1 MRKLKRCWGLWS
13 GRVGQLLKS
22 FTWMT
27 NFEQRAH
34 EWQSG
39 QKVTAAGSCGA
50 DHLRPEVLASGHWSQ
65 WTHAAL
71 LDLKPR
77 WTGTFVLTWPL
88 GKEGARVT
96 LAASLWDLDRTYFY
110 SCCICWLQIWPPWL
124 GPPSWTQQL
133 GNITLTLVKNAQ
145 MLPFWLGINRNGS
158 LASFPG
164 LIQTLPRPPKS
175 MQNIW
180 HSSCPLRGQI
190 STTCLGWHSRDSAGK
205 LVLGRENS
213 LNVVF

>member
-13 GRVGQLLKS
+13 GRVSQLLKS

-50 DHLRPEVLASGHWSQ
+50 DHLQPEVLASGHWSQ
-65 WTHAAL
+65 WTHTAL

-77 WTGTFVLTWPL
+77 WTRTFVLTWPL

-110 SCCICWLQIWPPWL
+110 TCCICWLQICPPWL

-158 LASFPG
+158 LLLVSLAWSKHCPAPLNLCRIADILPSLLEG
-164 LIQTLPRPPKS
+164 RLAPPVLANIHGIQ
-175 MQNIW
+175 Q
-180 HSSCPLRGQI
+180 
-190 STTCLGWHSRDSAGK
+190 
-205 LVLGRENS
+205 EN
-213 LNVVF
+213 